1 MGRRTL
7 DLPDAADIADTF
19 LRVEK
24 FVPSSPLLASPF
36 AGKDCWLKLESLQRT
51 GSFKIRGATA
61 ALTKIP
67 QGENIV
73 TCSAGNHG
81 LAVAVVAKE
90 LGIKATIVV
99 SQKASPKKIELLRK
113 ETEDLIVHGIDYDEA
128 EDFARELAESR
139 NVRYLSPYNDPDVI
153 LGQASVGVE
162 LLSSFSGPITVVC
175 PIGGGGLAAGIG
187 MALSFRPGSRL
198 IGVEAAN
205 SAPMKLA
212 LDRGETVPID
222 IFPTIAEGLAGNLER
237 GSITVGLL
245 SKYSESTL
253 AVTESQIRDGMKYLA
268 LHHGIVTEGAG
279 SVAMAAILAGEFPF
293 PKGQPLI
300 ALVSGRNIDLDTWK
314 GFLES

>member
-7 DLPDAADIADTF
+7 DLPKVADISDTF

-24 FVPSSPLLASPF
+24 FVPSSPLLTSPF
-36 AGKDCWLKLESLQRT
+36 VGKDCWLKMESFQRT
-51 GSFKIRGATA
+51 GSFKIRGAIA
-61 ALTKIP
+61 ALTKIR
-67 QGENIV
+67 QEESIV

-81 LAVAVVAKE
+81 LAVAVIAKE

-99 SQKASPKKIELLRK
+99 SEKASPKKIELLRK
-113 ETEDLIVHGIDYDEA
+113 ETEDLIVHGADYDEA

-153 LGQASVGVE
+153 LGQASIGVE

-187 MALSFRPGSRL
+187 MALSSRPGSRL

-205 SAPMKLA
+205 SAPMRLA
-212 LDRGETVPID
+212 LNRGETVPID

-237 GSITVGLL
+237 GSITVDLL
-245 SKYSESTL
+245 SRYAESTL
-253 AVTESQIRDGMKYLA
+253 SVTESQIRDGMSYLA
-268 LHHGIVTEGAG
+268 LHHGIVAEGAG
-279 SVAMAAILAGEFPF
+279 SVAMAAILAGEFPL

-300 ALVSGRNIDLDTWK
+300 AIVSGRNIDLDTWK
-314 GFLES
+314 KFLES